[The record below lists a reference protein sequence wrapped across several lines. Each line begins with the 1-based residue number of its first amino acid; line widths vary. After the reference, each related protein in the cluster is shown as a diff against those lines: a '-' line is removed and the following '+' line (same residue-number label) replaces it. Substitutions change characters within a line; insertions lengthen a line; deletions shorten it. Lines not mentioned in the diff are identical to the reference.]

1 MNMICHEDPGMDGDP
16 ALPGLF
22 IKPIGISSM
31 ILVRAKA
38 HLPIIPA
45 LNEMHW
51 YAWQADSW

>member
-1 MNMICHEDPGMDGDP
+1 MICHEDPGMDGDP